1 MLHTG
6 MGNPCAVFA
15 KTGIRVKLAAS
26 LVVGLSTL
34 LSGCAAP
41 VPIAPANPLTS
52 VTPSLTGTPNS
63 VVSFANFEFVSV
75 QGTGQIF
82 TYNLSTGVQVLAGPA
97 YATPCSD
104 PSGMVVA
111 TLAGTNVMAVVCYDT
126 NSLLTLAIGAN
137 GLLSAL
143 GSVGGLPVPYPG
155 IVLDGTNVFVPLLG
169 SASVNGAVAKVS
181 IASPATP
188 VVVAEVTLESPPSG
202 GTSNAGY
209 LAVSNGYVY
218 ATAGS
223 EANPEL
229 TSSTIQVIDEATMAL
244 AGTPLVVPHSP
255 QQLAIQGSDLYVTL
269 FDATEL
275 ESFDISNPVSPFPL
289 EIVAAAPAN
298 QTCHP
303 LPIAVSNGSAYIGC
317 YLEGTVEQFN
327 VSSPAQ
333 MQLKQSIAGIA
344 NPQRL
349 VLSGDLLLITGAS
362 TGGQVYQL
370 NLTEW

>member
-1 MLHTG
+1 
-6 MGNPCAVFA
+6 VRRVREDRY
-15 KTGIRVKLAAS
+15 RVKLAAS
-26 LVVGLSTL
+26 LVVGLSTV

-41 VPIAPANPLTS
+41 VAVVPTNPLTS
-52 VTPSLTGTPNS
+52 VTPSPSGTPNS
-63 VVSFANFEFVSV
+63 VVSFANFEFVSI

-82 TYNLSTGVQVLAGPA
+82 TYNLSTGVQVLAGPP

-104 PSGMVVA
+104 PSGMVVTTIA
-111 TLAGTNVMAVVCYDT
+111 SQNVMAVVCYDT
-126 NSLLTLAIGAN
+126 GSLLTLSIHADGS
-137 GLLSAL
+137 LSAL

-155 IVLDGTNVFVPLLG
+155 IVLDGTSVMVPLLG

-188 VVVAEVTLESPPSG
+188 AVVAEVTLASPPSG
-202 GTSNAGY
+202 GTSNTGY

-223 EANPEL
+223 EANPES
-229 TSSTIQVIDEATMAL
+229 TSSTIQVVDEATMTL
-244 AGTPLVVPHSP
+244 VGMPLIVPHSP
-255 QQLAIQGSDLYVTL
+255 QQLAIQGNDLYVTL

-275 ESFDISNPVSPFPL
+275 ESFDISNPAGPFPL
-289 EIVAAAPAN
+289 EIVPAASAN

-303 LPIAVSNGSAYIGC
+303 LPIAVRSSVAYIGC
-317 YLEGTVEQFN
+317 YTEGTVEQFN
-327 VSSPAQ
+327 VSNPAQ
-333 MQLKQSIAGIA
+333 MQLQQSIAGIA

-349 VLSGDLLLITGAS
+349 AFSGNMLLATGAS

-370 NLTEW
+370 NLDEW

>member
-1 MLHTG
+1 
-6 MGNPCAVFA
+6 
-15 KTGIRVKLAAS
+15 VKLAAL

-34 LSGCAAP
+34 LSGCASPVASAP
-41 VPIAPANPLTS
+41 NPLSS
-52 VTPSLTGTPNS
+52 VTPSPTGTPNS
-63 VVSFANFEFVSV
+63 VVSFSNFEFVSV

-82 TYNLSTGVQVLAGPA
+82 TYNLSTGVQVLAGPP

-104 PSGMVVA
+104 PSGMVV
-111 TLAGTNVMAVVCYDT
+111 TTIAGSNIMAVVCYDT
-126 NSLLTLAIGAN
+126 NSLLTLSINAN
-137 GLLSAL
+137 GSLTAL
-143 GSVGGLPVPYPG
+143 GSVAGLPVPYPG

-188 VVVAEVTLESPPSG
+188 AIIAEVTLASPPSG

-209 LAVSNGYVY
+209 LAVSNGYIY

-229 TSSTIQVIDEATMAL
+229 TSSTIQVVNDATMTL
-244 AGTPLVVPHSP
+244 VGSPLVVPHSP
-255 QQLAIQGSDLYVTL
+255 QQLAIQGNDLYVTL

-275 ESFDISNPVSPFPL
+275 ESFDISNPASPFPL
-289 EIVAAAPAN
+289 EIVSAAPAN
-298 QTCHP
+298 QACHP
-303 LPIAVSNGSAYIGC
+303 LPIAVTNSSAYIGC
-317 YLEGTVEQFN
+317 YSEGIVEQFN
-327 VSSPAQ
+327 IGNPAA
-333 MQLKQSIAGIA
+333 MQLQASIAGIA

-349 VLSGDLLLITGAS
+349 ALSGDLLLITGAS

-370 NLTEW
+370 NLSEW